1 MAFVEVVD
9 QIVALLRV
17 REQTSYRVLKREFA
31 LDDEQLEDV
40 KEELIDAQRVAQD
53 ENGKVLVWVGEQPV
67 VSSQ

>member
-40 KEELIDAQRVAQD
+40 
-53 ENGKVLVWVGEQPV
+53 
-67 VSSQ
+67 